1 VRQYVGILVLL
12 VLVVLALGA
21 IGFLDGLRTWTP
33 ENCVSQAVPV
43 AGSGVRSVAMISL
56 PFFALGL
63 LLQTAYRCGVEMC
76 RRMPAN

>member
-1 VRQYVGILVLL
+1 MLVLI

-21 IGFLDGLRTWTP
+21 VVFMDCLRTCTP
-33 ENCVSQAVPV
+33 EKCLSQVPPV
-43 AGSGVRSVAMISL
+43 AGSGVRSVVMITL